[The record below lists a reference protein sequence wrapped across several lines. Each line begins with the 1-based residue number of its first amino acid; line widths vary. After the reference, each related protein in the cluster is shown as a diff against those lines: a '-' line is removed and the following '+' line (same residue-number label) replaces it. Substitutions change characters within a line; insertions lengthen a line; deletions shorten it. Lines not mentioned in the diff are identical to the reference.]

1 MSDDSFIREVNEE
14 LRSDKAKE
22 FWSRFG
28 TIIIVSAATIVIG
41 VGVWRFMEYREA
53 TAAAASGDAFM
64 SAVSLAE
71 EGKTEEAIAALE
83 KLEAE
88 HGGAYGA
95 MAQLR
100 AASELAKQ
108 GKKQEA
114 IAAYDVVV
122 ADSSADENLRSIAR
136 LRAGYLLVDAG
147 SVEDVS
153 SRVTPLSAPGAPYRA
168 SALEALGL
176 AHFQAGDLEKAF
188 AQFET
193 IANDATAP
201 ASIGQ
206 RVTIMLDVI
215 AARGGPVRGQAD
227 AQRPSRLRLRADP
240 MSGNRRCS
248 TDLLASGWRLWTTSP
263 A

>member
-14 LRSDKAKE
+14 LRSERASE
-22 FWSRFG
+22 FWKRFG
-28 TIIIVSAATIVIG
+28 KIIIALAVAIVLA
-41 VGVWRFMEYREA
+41 VGAWRYMEYRTATEA
-53 TAAAASGDAFM
+53 AESGDAFM
-64 SAVSLAE
+64 SAVRLAE
-71 EGKTEEAIAALE
+71 QGKTEEAIAALE

-88 HGGAYGA
+88 RGGAYGA

-108 GKKQEA
+108 GKKKDA

-122 ADSSADENLRSIAR
+122 ADTTADENLRSIAR
-136 LRAGYLLVDAG
+136 LRAGYLLVDEG

-153 SRVTPLSAPGAPYRA
+153 SRVTSLSAPGAPYRA

-176 AHFQAGDLEKAF
+176 AYFKADDLEKAF
-188 AQFET
+188 AQFEE
-193 IANDATAP
+193 IAKDSTAP

-215 AARGGPVRGQAD
+215 AARGGPTRDQAS
-227 AQRPSRLRLRADP
+227 AE
-240 MSGNRRCS
+240 
-248 TDLLASGWRLWTTSP
+248 
-263 A
+263 